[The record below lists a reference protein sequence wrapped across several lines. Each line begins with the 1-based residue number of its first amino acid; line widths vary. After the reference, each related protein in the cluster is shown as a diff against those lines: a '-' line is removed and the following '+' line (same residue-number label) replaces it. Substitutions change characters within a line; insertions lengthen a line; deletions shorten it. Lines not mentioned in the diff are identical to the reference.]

1 MQMGVIIILMLYGT
15 FTMAKADVPK
25 PRNIMLD
32 MVLNKESLWPL
43 WASTSG
49 ITTCDWFSVEA
60 STAED
65 WTSLWD
71 MSSFSVVQKYKNLQN
86 YIIYWKYLPL
96 WAELSRFPLSCKL
109 FLFDIVKI
117 SWFFFSFILFNI

>member
-60 STAED
+60 STPED

-86 YIIYWKYLPL
+86 YIIY
-96 WAELSRFPLSCKL
+96 
-109 FLFDIVKI
+109 
-117 SWFFFSFILFNI
+117 